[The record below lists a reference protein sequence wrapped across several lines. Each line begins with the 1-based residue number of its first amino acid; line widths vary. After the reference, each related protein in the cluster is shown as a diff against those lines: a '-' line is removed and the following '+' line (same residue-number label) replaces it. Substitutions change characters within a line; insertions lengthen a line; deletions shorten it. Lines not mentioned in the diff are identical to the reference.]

1 MMHTIRKVVVFLLF
15 AILIVAF
22 AISMGGN
29 YSFDRFSHPN
39 VVKVGSIEVTPQ
51 QFHRAYERAV
61 ENLSARAGR
70 RITASQAKSLGMP
83 ARVLQELI
91 QESAID
97 FEAKKLGLG
106 LSETGLRQSITGND
120 IFQDSTGKF
129 SPEKYRQIFA
139 TDRIQRARLRVRI
152 SQRSDTAGRSRASS
166 RRAGSFRPRCSM
178 LSTATSTS
186 NGPSP
191 ISPSMR
197 APPELSRRH
206 PMPRCAASYEDRKT
220 KFMAPELRKVALLAI
235 APQTIAR
242 RIAVSDE
249 ELQADYDAKAA
260 EYAVP
265 QRRKIERHHL
275 PDKRG
280 SGIG

>member
-22 AISMGGN
+22 ALSMGGN

-129 SPEKYRQIFA
+129 SPEKYQQFLQRIGYSALGFEYEYRNDLIRRQIQSLFSASGVVPA
-139 TDRIQRARLRVRI
+139 TLLDAFNSYVNE
-152 SQRSDTAGRSRASS
+152 QRSIAYFTLDASAAGIVEAPSDAALRS
-166 RRAGSFRPRCSM
+166 F
-178 LSTATSTS
+178 
-186 NGPSP
+186 
-191 ISPSMR
+191 
-197 APPELSRRH
+197 
-206 PMPRCAASYEDRKT
+206 YEDRKT
-220 KFMAPELRKVALLAI
+220 KFMAPELR
-235 APQTIAR
+235 
-242 RIAVSDE
+242 
-249 ELQADYDAKAA
+249 
-260 EYAVP
+260 
-265 QRRKIERHHL
+265 
-275 PDKRG
+275 
-280 SGIG
+280 